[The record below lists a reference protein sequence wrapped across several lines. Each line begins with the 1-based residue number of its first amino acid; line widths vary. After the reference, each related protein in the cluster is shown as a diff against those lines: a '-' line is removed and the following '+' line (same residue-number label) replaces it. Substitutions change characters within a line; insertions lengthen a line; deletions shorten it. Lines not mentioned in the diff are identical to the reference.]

1 MSAKSLLIWLC
12 KVISPKYWGKTSG
25 SHSAYQ
31 NYQMHSLQTRLLVI
45 EWTRWPT
52 QWISAGLSNQ
62 TAQCLFNGF
71 MNKAALI
78 AGVNFT
84 QELTFPFP
92 ELVWARNSRDQYWAP
107 SAIVHDP
114 VRHLPSWKEKWFVLT
129 GVDTS
134 WNMNLASLPMVPL
147 PGTMFLFLNT
157 ATVQENH
164 FRAMD
169 KRLIST
175 GYTWIIMGL
184 ITQSSWRNRSVD

>member
-1 MSAKSLLIWLC
+1 
-12 KVISPKYWGKTSG
+12 
-25 SHSAYQ
+25 
-31 NYQMHSLQTRLLVI
+31 MHSLQTRLPVI

-52 QWISAGLSNQ
+52 QWISAGLSSQ

-78 AGVNFT
+78 AGVDFI

-92 ELVWARNSRDQYWAP
+92 DLNWACNSRDQYWAP
-107 SAIVHDP
+107 SAIVHHTI
-114 VRHLPSWKEKWFVLT
+114 RHLPSWKEKWFVLT

-169 KRLIST
+169 KRFIST
-175 GYTWIIMGL
+175 GYTWNIMGL
-184 ITQSSWRNRSVD
+184 ITQSSWSNRSVD